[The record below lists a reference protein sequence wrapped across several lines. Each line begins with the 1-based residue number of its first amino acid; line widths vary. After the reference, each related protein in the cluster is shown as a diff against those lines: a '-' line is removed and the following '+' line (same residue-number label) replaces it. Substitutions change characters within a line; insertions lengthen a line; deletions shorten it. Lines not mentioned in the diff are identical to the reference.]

1 VIFDYFYSQTLQ
13 EQKMRKTRWI
23 TRLLGEPLIFGIDEG
38 QIVPF
43 LTQRGFTDVHN
54 ADAAELQR
62 LYLTGPNAGRPISQ
76 GVAIASARVVWNRP

>member
-1 VIFDYFYSQTLQ
+1 
-13 EQKMRKTRWI
+13 MRKTRWI